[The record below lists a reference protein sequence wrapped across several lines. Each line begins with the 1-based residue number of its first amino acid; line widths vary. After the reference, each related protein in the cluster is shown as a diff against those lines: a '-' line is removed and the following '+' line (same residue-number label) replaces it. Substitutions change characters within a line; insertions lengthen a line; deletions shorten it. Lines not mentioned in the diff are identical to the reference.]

1 MTSISA
7 RVLSVP
13 RYGPVPVVG
22 LLGVVGVVIL
32 ALSVM
37 VATAV
42 GTASVDP
49 LDVAGIV
56 VNQLPLIHVNESWRT
71 TDQTIILQIR
81 LPRVMAAAVV
91 GASLALSGT
100 LLQGVFRNPMAEP
113 YLVGASS
120 GAAFA
125 AVLGFFLFPQA
136 GFFVFGFSWIPL
148 LGFVGALTA
157 VAIVYFAA
165 YSDGRVSVT
174 TLLLAGVAVGAF
186 LTALQSFIMF
196 TRADDGLQM
205 ASVLSWLFG
214 SVSTVG
220 WDQFKI
226 LVPFVV
232 IGGVLAR
239 MFAYPLNAMAL
250 GEERA
255 GALGMPVEV
264 IKLALIATSALLT
277 AAAVAVAGLVGFVGL
292 VVPHMVRL
300 VSGPDHRNLV
310 WLTPLYGASFVI
322 LADLAAR
329 TLISPQEIPIG
340 VITGVIGGPFFLV
353 LLRRSKGRY
362 EF

>member
-1 MTSISA
+1 M
-7 RVLSVP
+7 
-13 RYGPVPVVG
+13 PVVA
-22 LLGVVGVVIL
+22 LLGVVGVAAVV
-32 ALSVM
+32 LSVV

-42 GTASVDP
+42 GTASIGT
-49 LDVAGIV
+49 LDVAGILL
-56 VNQLPLIHVNESWRT
+56 NQLPYIHVEESWRP
-71 TDQTIILQIR
+71 TDETIILQIR

-148 LGFVGALTA
+148 LGFVGALSA
-157 VAIVYFAA
+157 VTVVYFVA

-186 LTALQSFIMF
+186 LTAMQAFIMF

-205 ASVLSWLFG
+205 ASVLSWLLG

-226 LVPFVV
+226 LVPFVAV
-232 IGGVLAR
+232 GAILAR

-255 GALGMPVEV
+255 GALGLPVEA
-264 IKLALIATSALLT
+264 IKLSLIATSALLT

-300 VSGPDHRNLV
+300 IAGPDHRNLV
-310 WLTPLYGASFVI
+310 WLTPIYGAAFVI
-322 LADLAAR
+322 LADLLAR
-329 TLISPQEIPIG
+329 TIISPQEIPIG
-340 VITGVIGGPFFLV
+340 VITGVIGGPFFLF
-353 LLRRSKGRY
+353 LLRRSKGHY

>member
-1 MTSISA
+1 
-7 RVLSVP
+7 
-13 RYGPVPVVG
+13 VPVVG
-22 LLGVVGVVIL
+22 LLGVVGLVIL
-32 ALSVM
+32 VLSVM

-56 VNQLPLIHVNESWRT
+56 LNQLPFVHINESWRT

-91 GASLALSGT
+91 GACLALSGT

-226 LVPFVV
+226 LIPFVIV
-232 IGGVLAR
+232 GGVFAR

-300 VSGPDHRNLV
+300 AAGPDHRNLV

-322 LADLAAR
+322 LADLLAR
-329 TLISPQEIPIG
+329 TIISPQEIPIG